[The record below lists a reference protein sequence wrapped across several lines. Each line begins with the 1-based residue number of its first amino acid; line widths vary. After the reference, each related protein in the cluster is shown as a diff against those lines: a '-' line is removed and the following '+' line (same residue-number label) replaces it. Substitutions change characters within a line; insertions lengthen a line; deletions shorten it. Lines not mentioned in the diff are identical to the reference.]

1 VLRERPGTELE
12 DLRDGIRFH
21 RPVPIH

>member
-1 VLRERPGTELE
+1 VLRERPETEFE

-21 RPVPIH
+21 RKPA